1 LVYNTGGTPSAS
13 PPAEANE
20 ILDAEELKALRSL
33 ISHALELAR
42 GRHGRRRLLGPPE
55 VAASIQQIFD
65 PKPGAP
71 QFFWEQET
79 GREYDEIVK
88 AAEAEFSPEVVRL
101 LGLSK
106 EQRPATQ
113 ADVDAGRAARIGI
126 QIDAALDERL
136 ARALH
141 IVDRRLEQE
150 PARVEAALQQ
160 QDTARVRASQI
171 DARQA
176 YDQELSRIDPT
187 TPYAG
192 RQDTTTAATQEDVNV
207 GRALIVDERIP
218 LSSLPPGD
226 RRRVGAG
233 EPKAPTPPPGL
244 LLTLLHEKQQQLERD
259 IAAGEIDSEGAFVL
273 REAIGEA
280 FKTLTYG
287 RQLTEQDYAVLQ
299 EQDIDFAASGL
310 PLPTA
315 VSTAATAGQGS
326 IRPFISAD
334 EDSAVLTELVSAQLA
349 HYGKARAE
357 ARATAALTAE
367 AGRATRVHAKEYGDP
382 DKLVPATAADARL
395 DPNVVEGELIPDPG
409 LRTRAVIAQETT
421 VDMQLDR
428 YVLTIDDEVRRN
440 KNEADLSGS
449 QAAIAAW
456 QSVREGLETEEY
468 KKAIEWAHA
477 NGYNAFIVAWM
488 MDQAV
493 LDGELF
499 NVDYLKRTIDSR
511 VSQQDSDAIIA
522 RENATVSV
530 ATTDTTIQQ
539 IRDSGIRDAVET
551 RIDVATERARTQEIL
566 DQAKSTAAES
576 GILGIQAADAAAAL
590 EREKEAHE
598 ANIGLT
604 GVRTGLGQI
613 DLVTA
618 KGEAHSASV
627 ARARGPQATYRQNQG
642 DLMRRDFEAEV
653 QRHINLAR
661 LSQVE
666 LIPDQ
671 IVGEFLTA
679 ANTHVTPA
687 TRQAMTALA
696 TRLVGTGLIPLAP
709 TTTPTPPTPRPAPTQ
724 QPVVSTP
731 AAAAAALDGLPSY
744 IRPEG
749 AFVPAEF

>member
-1 LVYNTGGTPSAS
+1 MVYNTGGTPSAS

-20 ILDAEELKALRSL
+20 IIDAEELKALRTMIL
-33 ISHALELAR
+33 HALELAR
-42 GRHGRRRLLGPPE
+42 GAERGSSVGGPELGTGERGGGWRRGLTLISRPE
-55 VAASIQQIFD
+55 AILRIFGQAVD

-71 QFFWEQET
+71 QLPWGEYT

-160 QDTARVRASQI
+160 QGTARVRASQI

-244 LLTLLHEKQQQLERD
+244 MLTLLHEKQQQLERD

-299 EQDIDFAASGL
+299 EQQIDFAASGL

-334 EDSAVLTELVSAQLA
+334 EESAVLATLVSAQLA
-349 HYGKARAE
+349 RYGDLRAN
-357 ARATAALTAE
+357 ARATAGLTAADTRAAEKAERDKEQFRQEYIGDKDTPAFRHTEVNVNTVTREQWDATKESVVIKAAKDALAAGSNADIAAAQAVIAGIQAKQMKE
-367 AGRATRVHAKEYGDP
+367 ADEWAQEQGINPEVYALRLIQAQVLNEEIDLDWAKRTFEKRVEKTEAESDTAVATAISAGVEADIAVDTKDVSIQRIKDAGILD
-382 DKLVPATAADARL
+382 AITAADA
-395 DPNVVEGELIPDPG
+395 P
-409 LRTRAVIAQETT
+409 
-421 VDMQLDR
+421 
-428 YVLTIDDEVRRN
+428 
-440 KNEADLSGS
+440 
-449 QAAIAAW
+449 
-456 QSVREGLETEEY
+456 
-468 KKAIEWAHA
+468 
-477 NGYNAFIVAWM
+477 
-488 MDQAV
+488 
-493 LDGELF
+493 
-499 NVDYLKRTIDSR
+499 
-511 VSQQDSDAIIA
+511 
-522 RENATVSV
+522 
-530 ATTDTTIQQ
+530 
-539 IRDSGIRDAVET
+539 
-551 RIDVATERARTQEIL
+551 
-566 DQAKSTAAES
+566 
-576 GILGIQAADAAAAL
+576 AAL

-598 ANIGLT
+598 ANIGLS
-604 GVRTGLGQI
+604 GVRTELGQV
-613 DLVTA
+613 DLGTA
-618 KGEAHSASV
+618 RGEAHRAAV

-642 DLMRRDFEAEV
+642 DLMRRDFETEV
-653 QRHINLAR
+653 QRHINNASF
-661 LSQVE
+661 SQVE

-679 ANTHVTPA
+679 ANTQVTPA
-687 TRQAMTALA
+687 TRQAMIALA